1 MPKWLAEVHLFL
13 PSSSILWLNIILYNI
28 PYTVDLTVHCT
39 VQYYLYC
46 TVHYTLHCTLSL
58 LYKDIKVATEL
69 TNSVRNTFFAFITL
83 LLKILLYMI
92 YFRVN
97 IECNVQCRLLR
108 RQRGKCS
115 LKKKPFMS
123 ATYCVVQYTV

>member
-1 MPKWLAEVHLFL
+1 MLHCTQNSKLYFALYYTQMPKWLAEVHLFL

-58 LYKDIKVATEL
+58 LYKDIKVA
-69 TNSVRNTFFAFITL
+69 
-83 LLKILLYMI
+83 
-92 YFRVN
+92 
-97 IECNVQCRLLR
+97 
-108 RQRGKCS
+108 G
-115 LKKKPFMS
+115 
-123 ATYCVVQYTV
+123 